1 MRETPAEGR
10 GGHQGMAGIECGSDK
25 FTWNLP
31 AAPCFLSR
39 HAPFSVQRA
48 RNLRCARGVS
58 PGAPLRGAVPAG
70 MLCCTLEG
78 LSRVQWPPTPLKK
91 KRRKPNI
98 SPQSTG
104 RKTKN
109 WAPCVKN
116 KQNPAK
122 LRPKTQFCWARS
134 VSLEFVFSGLS

>member
-31 AAPCFLSR
+31 AAPCSLSR

-91 KRRKPNI
+91 KKEKAQYKPA
-98 SPQSTG
+98 
-104 RKTKN
+104 KY
-109 WAPCVKN
+109 WEKN
-116 KQNPAK
+116 KELGTVRQKQTKPSKAEAQDPV
-122 LRPKTQFCWARS
+122 LLG
-134 VSLEFVFSGLS
+134 SLCVLKFVFSGLS